1 MAQDNETL
9 TMLQQVKLFHG
20 IDPAELHLIAQHLS
34 EQAYA
39 AGDVVCREGD
49 PADRLFLLL
58 AGTVH
63 IYVERDGK
71 AITYNRLQAGECFGE
86 MALLEETTRSAT
98 VQAEAPVRCLTLS
111 KQDFLDLLQRQ
122 PRIVQEIM
130 KALLQRL
137 RHTNVQLQ
145 DYARR
150 LPDIPAQRGVMTFT
164 AYDTA
169 GFYDEMLTAD
179 GQPRAGAA
187 LLVQRLAAL
196 PAGELLQRQ
205 RAAEQALLQLGITFN
220 VYGEASGTERIFPFD
235 IIPRLVEAADWA
247 YIERG
252 LKQRIQALNCFIDD
266 IYHAQKIVK
275 DGVVPEYLIRS
286 AQHFLPPC
294 VGLHPARGI
303 WCHVTGTDLVR
314 DRDGQLYVLEDN
326 LRCPSGVSYVLENR
340 QVLKATFPEVFEDS
354 RVRPV
359 DDYPSRL
366 LDTLQSLAPQGI
378 ASPTVVVLTPGIYNS
393 AYFEHAF
400 LAQQMGVELV
410 EGRDLVVAN
419 GVVQMRTTRG
429 LERVD
434 VIYRRIDDAFLD
446 PQVFRADSLLGV
458 PGLMEVYRAGRVALA
473 NAPGTGIADDKVLYA
488 YVPQMITYY
497 LGEDIV
503 LPNVPTYMCWDDVQ
517 RRHVLAN
524 LDKLVVKAANE
535 SGGYGML
542 VGPHASAQER
552 ADFAQRIE
560 ANPRNYMAQPTLAL
574 SRAPVIVDDH
584 FEGRHVDL
592 RPYILYGEDLY
603 VLPGGLTRVALRKG
617 SLVVNSSQGGG
628 SKDTWVLAEEARVC

>member
-1 MAQDNETL
+1 MAQDDDKLTL
-9 TMLQQVKLFHG
+9 LQQVKLFHG
-20 IDPAELHLIAQHLS
+20 IALADLHLLAQHLTA
-34 EQAYA
+34 QVYA
-39 AGDVVCREGD
+39 AGDVVFREGD

-58 AGTVH
+58 AGTMHV
-63 IYVERDGK
+63 YVERDGK
-71 AITYNRLQAGECFGE
+71 AITYNRLQSGECFGE

-98 VQAEAPVRCLTLS
+98 VQAEAPAHCLTLS

-122 PRIVQEIM
+122 PHMVQAMM
-130 KALLQRL
+130 KAFLQRL
-137 RHTNVQLQ
+137 RHTNMQLQ
-145 DYARR
+145 EYARR
-150 LPDIPAQRGVMTFT
+150 VPDLPARRGVMTFT
-164 AYDTA
+164 TYDTE
-169 GFYDEMLTAD
+169 GFYDEMFTAD
-179 GQPRAGAA
+179 GRPRGGAA
-187 LLVQRLAAL
+187 LLAQRLAAL

-205 RAAEQALLQLGITFN
+205 RAAEQALLYLGITFN
-220 VYGEASGTERIFPFD
+220 VYGEAAGTERIFPFD

-252 LKQRIQALNCFIDD
+252 LRQRIQALNLFIDD
-266 IYHAQKIVK
+266 IYHSQTIVK

-286 AQHFLPPC
+286 ATHFLPAC

-340 QVLKATFPEVFEDS
+340 QVLKATFPELFEDS

-366 LDTLQSLAPQGI
+366 LDTLHSLAPQGD
-378 ASPTVVVLTPGIYNS
+378 ASSTAVVLTPGGSNA

-410 EGRDLVVAN
+410 EGRDLVVAD

-446 PQVFRADSLLGV
+446 PQVFRTDSLLGI

-488 YVPQMITYY
+488 YVPQMIKYY
-497 LGEDIV
+497 LGEDSV
-503 LPNVPTYMCWDDVQ
+503 LPNVPTYMCWDDTQ

-560 ANPRNYMAQPTLAL
+560 ANPRNYIAQPTLAL
-574 SRAPVIVDDH
+574 SRAPVIGEET

-592 RPYILYGEDLY
+592 RPYILYGADLY

-628 SKDTWVLAEEARVC
+628 SKDTWVLAEEAQGC